1 MSVDW
6 SRARFVK
13 SQLLDSVL
21 ALLVSFVL
29 SFFGEHIRP
38 IQKMLATSLDLP
50 PRVQSTVVIPSS
62 KAEKKLRHAF
72 EQLAGGDKRLGSSS
86 LLSHGPVFQIEVV
99 LLLYGSEQGANSH
112 LFWRIAASLSD
123 CWFVN

>member
-1 MSVDW
+1 
-6 SRARFVK
+6 
-13 SQLLDSVL
+13 
-21 ALLVSFVL
+21 
-29 SFFGEHIRP
+29 
-38 IQKMLATSLDLP
+38 MLATSLDLP

-62 KAEKKLRHAF
+62 KAEKKLRLAF

-112 LFWRIAASLSD
+112 LFWRIAASPSD
-123 CWFVN
+123 CWFVKNRPWTGNWLTHRICSSKQVYTTLAVSKDCRMVKMPKRF